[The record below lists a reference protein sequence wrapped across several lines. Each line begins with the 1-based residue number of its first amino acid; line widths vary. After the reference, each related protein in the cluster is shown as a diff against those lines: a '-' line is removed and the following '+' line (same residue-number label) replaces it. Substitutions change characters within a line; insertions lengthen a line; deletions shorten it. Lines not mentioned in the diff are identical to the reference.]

1 MKKRTKIT
9 QELCDHVRILLAG
22 GATGEKAAQIT
33 GTSTGTVSRIRA
45 AGFDALRYAVN
56 TDRRRI
62 EEKNREMAERLSPE
76 TMMKEEKEKEQV
88 PGQIS
93 MLLPEK
99 EEKPAEMSEQTKM
112 MRFQAA
118 QVDKLYMMLNR
129 INDNICQLIRM
140 MEK

>member
-1 MKKRTKIT
+1 MKRTIVT
-9 QELCDHVRILLAG
+9 QDLCRKAQIMLAG
-22 GATGEKAAQIT
+22 AKVPEVAKLLGIGE
-33 GTSTGTVSRIRA
+33 STLKRIRQY
-45 AGFDALRYAVN
+45 GFDAEAYKKALE
-56 TDRRRI
+56 DRR
-62 EEKNREMAERLSPE
+62 EPEK
-76 TMMKEEKEKEQV
+76 KEEKPAEEQV

>member
-1 MKKRTKIT
+1 MKRTIIT
-9 QELCDHVRILLAG
+9 QELCRKAQIMLAG
-22 GATGEKAAQIT
+22 AKVPEVAKLLGIGE
-33 GTSTGTVSRIRA
+33 STLKRIRQY
-45 AGFDALRYAVN
+45 GFDAEAYKKALE
-56 TDRRRI
+56 DRR
-62 EEKNREMAERLSPE
+62 EPEK
-76 TMMKEEKEKEQV
+76 KEEKPAEEQV

-93 MLLPEK
+93 MDMLAK
-99 EEKPAEMSEQTKM
+99 EEKPELSEQTKM

>member
-1 MKKRTKIT
+1 MKRTIIT
-9 QELCDHVRILLAG
+9 QELCRKAQIMLAG
-22 GATGEKAAQIT
+22 AKVPEVAKLLGIGE
-33 GTSTGTVSRIRA
+33 STLKRIRQY
-45 AGFDALRYAVN
+45 GFDAEAYKKALE
-56 TDRRRI
+56 DRR
-62 EEKNREMAERLSPE
+62 EPEK
-76 TMMKEEKEKEQV
+76 KEEKPAEEQV

-93 MLLPEK
+93 MMLPEK

>member
-1 MKKRTKIT
+1 MKRTIIT
-9 QELCDHVRILLAG
+9 QELCRKAQIMLAG
-22 GATGEKAAQIT
+22 AKVPEVAKLLGIGE
-33 GTSTGTVSRIRA
+33 STLKRIRQY
-45 AGFDALRYAVN
+45 GFDAEAYKKALE
-56 TDRRRI
+56 DRR
-62 EEKNREMAERLSPE
+62 EPEK
-76 TMMKEEKEKEQV
+76 KEEKPAEEQV

-99 EEKPAEMSEQTKM
+99 EEKPELSEQTKM

>member
-1 MKKRTKIT
+1 MKRTIIT
-9 QELCDHVRILLAG
+9 QELCRKAQIMLAG
-22 GATGEKAAQIT
+22 AKVPEVAKLLGIGE
-33 GTSTGTVSRIRA
+33 STLKRIRQY
-45 AGFDALRYAVN
+45 GFDAEAYKKALE
-56 TDRRRI
+56 DRR
-62 EEKNREMAERLSPE
+62 EPEK
-76 TMMKEEKEKEQV
+76 KEEKPAEEQV

-99 EEKPAEMSEQTKM
+99 EEKPDEMSEQTKM

>member
-1 MKKRTKIT
+1 MKRTIIT
-9 QELCDHVRILLAG
+9 QELCRKAQIMLAG
-22 GATGEKAAQIT
+22 AKVPEVAKLLGIGE
-33 GTSTGTVSRIRA
+33 STLKRIRQY
-45 AGFDALRYAVN
+45 GFDAEAYKKALE
-56 TDRRRI
+56 DRR
-62 EEKNREMAERLSPE
+62 EPEK
-76 TMMKEEKEKEQV
+76 KEEKPAEEQV

>member
-1 MKKRTKIT
+1 MKRTIIT
-9 QELCDHVRILLAG
+9 QELCRKAQIMLAG
-22 GATGEKAAQIT
+22 AKVPEVAKLLGIGE
-33 GTSTGTVSRIRA
+33 STLKRIRQY
-45 AGFDALRYAVN
+45 GFDAEAYKKALE
-56 TDRRRI
+56 DRR
-62 EEKNREMAERLSPE
+62 EPEK
-76 TMMKEEKEKEQV
+76 KEEKPTEEQV

>member
-1 MKKRTKIT
+1 MKRTIIT
-9 QELCDHVRILLAG
+9 QELCRKAQIMLAG
-22 GATGEKAAQIT
+22 AKVPEVAKLLGIGE
-33 GTSTGTVSRIRA
+33 STLKRIRQY
-45 AGFDALRYAVN
+45 GFDAEAYKKALE
-56 TDRRRI
+56 DRR
-62 EEKNREMAERLSPE
+62 EPEK
-76 TMMKEEKEKEQV
+76 KEEKTAEEQV

>member
-1 MKKRTKIT
+1 MKRTIIT
-9 QELCDHVRILLAG
+9 QELCRKAQIMLAG
-22 GATGEKAAQIT
+22 AKVPEVAKLLGIGE
-33 GTSTGTVSRIRA
+33 STLKRIRQH
-45 AGFDALRYAVN
+45 GFDAEKYKQALEGRK
-56 TDRRRI
+56 DMKDKP
-62 EEKNREMAERLSPE
+62 EEKPAE
-76 TMMKEEKEKEQV
+76 EQV

-93 MLLPEK
+93 MDMLAK
-99 EEKPAEMSEQTKM
+99 EEKPELSEQTKM

>member
-1 MKKRTKIT
+1 MKRTIIT
-9 QELCDHVRILLAG
+9 QELCRKAQIMLAG
-22 GATGEKAAQIT
+22 AKVPEVAKLLGIGE
-33 GTSTGTVSRIRA
+33 STLKRIRQY
-45 AGFDALRYAVN
+45 GFDAEAYKKALE
-56 TDRRRI
+56 DRR
-62 EEKNREMAERLSPE
+62 EPEK
-76 TMMKEEKEKEQV
+76 KEEKPAEEQV

-99 EEKPAEMSEQTKM
+99 EEKPAEMSDQTKM